1 MRSSSGFS
9 LVEVLIA
16 LVIIGFVLTTSLA
29 VFFDRER
36 RLQAADELL
45 IASQAMAIE
54 AEVLRQTSYSD
65 IPVIESREFVSSP
78 AILTRLNGCVAS
90 ETIVQDRP
98 SLKRI
103 VLTVSWNEGRKRS
116 ELVTYRSD
124 TGGGNLW

>member
-1 MRSSSGFS
+1 M
-9 LVEVLIA
+9 LIA
-16 LVIIGFVLTTSLA
+16 LVIVGFVLTTSLA

-54 AEVLRQTSYSD
+54 VEMLRQTSYADLPISANRD
-65 IPVIESREFVSSP
+65 FISSP

-90 ETIVQDRP
+90 ESIIQHQP

-103 VLTVSWNEGRKRS
+103 VLTISWNSGQKRS
-116 ELVTYRSD
+116 ELVTYRSH
-124 TGGGNLW
+124 TGGGSVW